1 MITGALHFGRG
12 EEAPGTQPFPERE
25 SIPAANL
32 CVPGPVPAVCP
43 RPRSRDGLPIT
54 SAHMES
60 LVKEIGYRVK
70 GTEKFWNEGGTAKA
84 ILQIHAAT
92 LCEDDRFEKY
102 LAKRLGNP
110 FRPNVKIKPAIN
122 AAA

>member
-1 MITGALHFGRG
+1 
-12 EEAPGTQPFPERE
+12 
-25 SIPAANL
+25 
-32 CVPGPVPAVCP
+32 
-43 RPRSRDGLPIT
+43 
-54 SAHMES
+54 MES